1 MKRIIVSTLSV
12 LLALIMLVT
21 TTGIAI
27 HVHRCMHSHNE
38 IVSLVVE
45 HSCCGDSCSACSG
58 CSDTTT
64 YLKLATDST
73 QAVSTPYDFKPLSL
87 SVFVIPFANLV
98 QQIQVSTF
106 QIFAFSKPP
115 SSVGQLLSELT
126 QLRI

>member
-1 MKRIIVSTLSV
+1 MKRIIVSIFSAM
-12 LLALIMLVT
+12 LALIMLVT

-73 QAVSTPYDFKPLSL
+73 QAVSTPFDFKPLSL
-87 SVFVIPFANLV
+87 SVFVIPFSILEQQV
-98 QQIQVSTF
+98 QISTVQI
-106 QIFAFSKPP
+106 IDFSKPP
-115 SSVGQLLSELT
+115 SSVGQMLSELS